1 MTVSE
6 VLIQGPD
13 PEVNPEPSESGEI
26 AGRSPM
32 RIAMDRL
39 LSDKVAMICAGIV
52 LLFVLIAIFAPLLCK
67 LFGVEVRAGDPV
79 TDTDSFNY
87 PVIGP
92 PNYGFTWEAPLGLE
106 PNSGNDLLAEW
117 FYGARTSLLVA
128 SIATIVSTVVGVV
141 LGLIA
146 GYSRGWGDRVVTFV
160 TDLFL
165 TLPFLLVAIAVSP
178 MLVERWRDNPSML
191 DDASLIALIVIL
203 SVFGWMGLAR
213 LIRGEVISLRE
224 REFIEAAHV
233 LGMPTRRILFKELL
247 PNLVAPIVVSFS
259 LSLPATIAAEATL
272 AYLGVGVTGRPSWG
286 QTILRAQNWFDEYPL
301 FLYAPIIGIVVLV
314 FALNLLGDAI
324 RDAFDPKSFR

>member
-13 PEVNPEPSESGEI
+13 PEINPEPRTGDV

-39 LSDKVAMICAGIV
+39 LSDKVAMICAVIV

-128 SIATIVSTVVGVV
+128 TIATVVSTVVGVV

-146 GYSRGWGDRVVTFV
+146 GYSRGWGDRVITFLI
-160 TDLFL
+160 DIFL
-165 TLPFLLVAIAVSP
+165 TLPFLLVAIAISP
-178 MLVERWRDNPSML
+178 MLVERWRENPAML
-191 DDASLIALIVIL
+191 DNASLIALIAIL
-203 SVFGWMGLAR
+203 TIFGWMGLAR

-233 LGMPTRRILFKELL
+233 LGMPTHRILFKELL

-286 QTILRAQNWFDEYPL
+286 QTILRAQSWFDEYPL
-301 FLYAPIIGIVVLV
+301 YLYAPIVGIVVLV

>member
-13 PEVNPEPSESGEI
+13 PEINPEPMTGDV

-79 TDTDSFNY
+79 ADTDSFNY

-128 SIATIVSTVVGVV
+128 TIATVDSTIVGVV

-146 GYSRGWGDRVVTFV
+146 GYSRGWGDRVITFV
-160 TDLFL
+160 IDLFL
-165 TLPFLLVAIAVSP
+165 TLPFLLVAIAISP
-178 MLVERWRDNPSML
+178 MLVERWRENPTML
-191 DDASLIALIVIL
+191 DNASLIALIVIL
-203 SVFGWMGLAR
+203 SIFGWMGLAR

-233 LGMPTRRILFKELL
+233 LGMPTHRILFKELL

-286 QTILRAQNWFDEYPL
+286 QTILRAQSWFDEYPL
-301 FLYAPIIGIVVLV
+301 YLYAPIVGIVVLV

>member
-13 PEVNPEPSESGEI
+13 PEINPEPSSGEV

-32 RIAMDRL
+32 RIAVDRL

-79 TDTDSFNY
+79 ADTDSFNY

-92 PNYGFTWEAPLGLE
+92 PNYGFTWQAPLGLE

-128 SIATIVSTVVGVV
+128 TVATVFSTVVGVV

-146 GYSRGWGDRVVTFV
+146 GYSRGWGDRVVTFA

-165 TLPFLLVAIAVSP
+165 TLPFLLVAIAISP
-178 MLVERWRDNPSML
+178 MLVERWRENPAML
-191 DDASLIALIVIL
+191 DSASLIALIVIL

-233 LGMPTRRILFKELL
+233 LGMPTHRILFRELL

-301 FLYAPIIGIVVLV
+301 FLYAPIVGIVVLV

>member
-1 MTVSE
+1 
-6 VLIQGPD
+6 
-13 PEVNPEPSESGEI
+13 
-26 AGRSPM
+26 
-32 RIAMDRL
+32 
-39 LSDKVAMICAGIV
+39 
-52 LLFVLIAIFAPLLCK
+52 
-67 LFGVEVRAGDPV
+67 VRAGDPV

-117 FYGARTSLLVA
+117 FYGARTSMLVA
-128 SIATIVSTVVGVV
+128 SVATIVSTVVGVV

-146 GYSRGWGDRVVTFV
+146 GYSRGWGDRIITFM

-165 TLPFLLVAIAVSP
+165 TLPFLLVAIAIAP
-178 MLVERWRDNPSML
+178 MIIDRWGAQPALL
-191 DDASLIALIVIL
+191 DSASLIAMVLIL
-203 SVFGWMGLAR
+203 SVFGWMGLTR
-213 LIRGEVISLRE
+213 LVRGEVISLRE

-259 LSLPATIAAEATL
+259 LMLPALIAAEASL

-286 QTILRAQNWFDEYPL
+286 QTINRAQGWFEEYPL
-301 FLYAPIIGIVVLV
+301 YLYAPIIGIVVLV

>member
-13 PEVNPEPSESGEI
+13 DPEISPEPRTGDV

-52 LLFVLIAIFAPLLCK
+52 LLFVLIAVFAPLLCK

-128 SIATIVSTVVGVV
+128 TIATVVSTVVGVV

-146 GYSRGWGDRVVTFV
+146 GYSRGWGDRVITFV
-160 TDLFL
+160 IDLFL
-165 TLPFLLVAIAVSP
+165 TLPFLLVAIAISP
-178 MLVERWRDNPSML
+178 MLVERWRENPTML
-191 DDASLIALIVIL
+191 DNASLIALIVIL
-203 SVFGWMGLAR
+203 SIFGWMGLAR

-224 REFIEAAHV
+224 REFIEAAYV
-233 LGMPTRRILFKELL
+233 LGMPTHRILFKELL

-286 QTILRAQNWFDEYPL
+286 QTILRAQSWFDEYPL
-301 FLYAPIIGIVVLV
+301 YLYAPIVGIVVLV

>member
-6 VLIQGPD
+6 VLIQGGPD
-13 PEVNPEPSESGEI
+13 PEINPEPSSGEV

-39 LSDKVAMICAGIV
+39 LSDKVAMVCAGIV
-52 LLFVLIAIFAPLLCK
+52 LVFVLIAIFAPLLCK

-79 TDTDSFNY
+79 ADTDSFNY

-128 SIATIVSTVVGVV
+128 TVATIVSTIVGVV

-146 GYSRGWGDRVVTFV
+146 GYSRGWGDRLVTFA

-178 MLVERWRDNPSML
+178 MLVERWKENPAML
-191 DDASLIALIVIL
+191 DNASLIALIVIL

-213 LIRGEVISLRE
+213 LIRGEVVSLRE
-224 REFIEAAHV
+224 REFIEAARV
-233 LGMPTRRILFKELL
+233 LGMPTHRILFRELL

-301 FLYAPIIGIVVLV
+301 FLYAPIVGIVVLV

>member
-6 VLIQGPD
+6 VLIQGGPD
-13 PEVNPEPSESGEI
+13 PEINPEPSTGEV

-39 LSDKVAMICAGIV
+39 LSDKVAMVCAGIV
-52 LLFVLIAIFAPLLCK
+52 LVFVLIAIFAPLLCK

-128 SIATIVSTVVGVV
+128 TVATIVSTIVGVV

-146 GYSRGWGDRVVTFV
+146 GYSRGWGDRLVTFA

-178 MLVERWRDNPSML
+178 MLVERWKENPAML
-191 DDASLIALIVIL
+191 DNASLIALIVIL

-213 LIRGEVISLRE
+213 LIRGEVVSLRE
-224 REFIEAAHV
+224 REFIEAARV
-233 LGMPTRRILFKELL
+233 LGMPTHRILFRELL

-301 FLYAPIIGIVVLV
+301 FLYAPIVGIVVLV

>member
-13 PEVNPEPSESGEI
+13 PEINPEEPRTGEV

-79 TDTDSFNY
+79 ADTDSFNY

-128 SIATIVSTVVGVV
+128 TIATVVSTVVGVV

-146 GYSRGWGDRVVTFV
+146 GYSRGWGDRVITFV
-160 TDLFL
+160 IDLFL
-165 TLPFLLVAIAVSP
+165 TLPFLLVAIAISP
-178 MLVERWRDNPSML
+178 MLVERWRENPAML
-191 DDASLIALIVIL
+191 DNASLIALIVIL
-203 SVFGWMGLAR
+203 SIFGWMGLAR

-233 LGMPTRRILFKELL
+233 LGMPTHRILFKELL

-301 FLYAPIIGIVVLV
+301 FLYAPIVGIVVLV

>member
-13 PEVNPEPSESGEI
+13 PEINPEPSTDEV

-39 LSDKVAMICAGIV
+39 LSDRVAMICAGIV

-79 TDTDSFNY
+79 ADTDSFNY

-128 SIATIVSTVVGVV
+128 TVATVVSTVVGVV

-146 GYSRGWGDRVVTFV
+146 GYSRGWGDRVITFV
-160 TDLFL
+160 IDLFL
-165 TLPFLLVAIAVSP
+165 TLPFLLVAIAISP
-178 MLVERWRDNPSML
+178 MLVERWREKPAML
-191 DDASLIALIVIL
+191 DNASLIALIVIL
-203 SVFGWMGLAR
+203 SIFGWMGLAR

-233 LGMPTRRILFKELL
+233 LGMPTHRILFKELL

-301 FLYAPIIGIVVLV
+301 FLYAPIVGIVVLV

>member
-13 PEVNPEPSESGEI
+13 PEVDPEPGNDEI

-39 LSDKVAMICAGIV
+39 LSDKVALLCAGIV
-52 LLFVLIAIFAPLLCK
+52 LVYVLIAVFAPLLCR

-92 PNYGFTWEAPLGLE
+92 PNYGFTWQAPLGLE

-117 FYGARTSLLVA
+117 FYGARTSLIVA
-128 SIATIVSTVVGVV
+128 TIATIVSTVVGVV

-178 MLVERWRDNPSML
+178 MLVERWKEKPAML
-191 DDASLIALIVIL
+191 DSASLITLIVIL
-203 SVFGWMGLAR
+203 SIFGWMGLAR
-213 LIRGEVISLRE
+213 LIRGEVVSLRE

-233 LGMPTRRILFKELL
+233 LGMPTHRILFKELL

-259 LSLPATIAAEATL
+259 LSLPAVIAAEATL

-301 FLYAPIIGIVVLV
+301 FLYAPIVGIVVLV

>member
-13 PEVNPEPSESGEI
+13 PETNPEPHTGDV

-32 RIAMDRL
+32 RIAMDRM
-39 LSDKVAMICAGIV
+39 LSDKIAMICAGIV
-52 LLFVLIAIFAPLLCK
+52 LVYVVIAIFAPLLCR

-87 PVIGP
+87 PIIGP
-92 PNYGFTWEAPLGLE
+92 PNYGFTWQAPLGLE

-128 SIATIVSTVVGVV
+128 TIATIVSTVVGVV

-178 MLVERWRDNPSML
+178 MLVERWKEKPAML
-191 DDASLIALIVIL
+191 DSASLITLIVIL
-203 SVFGWMGLAR
+203 TVFGWMGLAR
-213 LIRGEVISLRE
+213 LIRGEVVSLRE

-233 LGMPTRRILFKELL
+233 LGMPTHRILFKELL

-286 QTILRAQNWFDEYPL
+286 QTILRAQNWFDQYPL
-301 FLYAPIIGIVVLV
+301 FLYAPIVGIVVLV

>member
-13 PEVNPEPSESGEI
+13 PEISPEPRTGDV

-79 TDTDSFNY
+79 ADTDSFNY

-128 SIATIVSTVVGVV
+128 TIATVVSTFVGVV

-146 GYSRGWGDRVVTFV
+146 GYSRGWGDRVITFV
-160 TDLFL
+160 IDLFL
-165 TLPFLLVAIAVSP
+165 TLPFLLVAIAISP
-178 MLVERWRDNPSML
+178 MLVERWRENPTML
-191 DDASLIALIVIL
+191 DNASLIALIVIL
-203 SVFGWMGLAR
+203 SIFGWMGLAR

-233 LGMPTRRILFKELL
+233 LGMPTHRILFKELL

-286 QTILRAQNWFDEYPL
+286 QTILRAQSWFDEYPL
-301 FLYAPIIGIVVLV
+301 YLYAPIVGIVVLV

>member
-6 VLIQGPD
+6 VLIQGGPD
-13 PEVNPEPSESGEI
+13 PEIDPEPSSGEV

-39 LSDKVAMICAGIV
+39 LSDRVAMICAGIV
-52 LLFVLIAIFAPLLCK
+52 LVFVLIAIFAPLLCK

-79 TDTDSFNY
+79 ADTDSFNY

-128 SIATIVSTVVGVV
+128 TVATIVSTVVGVV

-178 MLVERWRDNPSML
+178 MLVERWKENPAML
-191 DDASLIALIVIL
+191 DNASLIALIVIL

-213 LIRGEVISLRE
+213 LIRGEVVSLRE
-224 REFIEAAHV
+224 REFIEAARV
-233 LGMPTRRILFKELL
+233 LGMPTHRILFRELL

-301 FLYAPIIGIVVLV
+301 FLYAPIVGIVVLV

>member
-13 PEVNPEPSESGEI
+13 PEITPEPRTGDV

-39 LSDKVAMICAGIV
+39 LSDRVALLCAGIV

-128 SIATIVSTVVGVV
+128 TIATVVSTFVGVV

-146 GYSRGWGDRVVTFV
+146 GYSRGWGDRVITFV
-160 TDLFL
+160 IDLFL
-165 TLPFLLVAIAVSP
+165 TLPFLLVAIAISP
-178 MLVERWRDNPSML
+178 MLVERWRENPTML
-191 DDASLIALIVIL
+191 DNASLIALIVIL
-203 SVFGWMGLAR
+203 SIFGWMGLAR

-233 LGMPTRRILFKELL
+233 LGMPTHRILFKELL
-247 PNLVAPIVVSFS
+247 PNLIAPIVVSFS

-286 QTILRAQNWFDEYPL
+286 QTILRAQSWFDEYPL
-301 FLYAPIIGIVVLV
+301 YLYAPIIGIVVLV

>member
-13 PEVNPEPSESGEI
+13 PEIDPEPMTGDV

-79 TDTDSFNY
+79 ADTDSFNY

-128 SIATIVSTVVGVV
+128 TIATVVSTIVGVV

-146 GYSRGWGDRVVTFV
+146 GYSRGWGDRVITFV
-160 TDLFL
+160 IDLFL
-165 TLPFLLVAIAVSP
+165 TLPFLLVAIAISP
-178 MLVERWRDNPSML
+178 MLVERWRENPTML
-191 DDASLIALIVIL
+191 DNASLIALIVIL
-203 SVFGWMGLAR
+203 SIFGWMGLAR

-233 LGMPTRRILFKELL
+233 LGMPTHRILFKELL

-286 QTILRAQNWFDEYPL
+286 QTILRAQSWFDEYPL
-301 FLYAPIIGIVVLV
+301 YLYAPIVGIVVLV

>member
-1 MTVSE
+1 
-6 VLIQGPD
+6 
-13 PEVNPEPSESGEI
+13 
-26 AGRSPM
+26 
-32 RIAMDRL
+32 
-39 LSDKVAMICAGIV
+39 
-52 LLFVLIAIFAPLLCK
+52 
-67 LFGVEVRAGDPV
+67 
-79 TDTDSFNY
+79 
-87 PVIGP
+87 
-92 PNYGFTWEAPLGLE
+92 E

-128 SIATIVSTVVGVV
+128 TIATVVSTVVGVV

-146 GYSRGWGDRVVTFV
+146 GYSRGWGDRVITFV
-160 TDLFL
+160 IDLFL
-165 TLPFLLVAIAVSP
+165 TLPFLLVAIAISP
-178 MLVERWRDNPSML
+178 MLVERWRENPAML
-191 DDASLIALIVIL
+191 DNASLIALIVIL
-203 SVFGWMGLAR
+203 SIFGWMGLAR

-233 LGMPTRRILFKELL
+233 LGMPTHRILFKELL

-301 FLYAPIIGIVVLV
+301 FLYAPIVGIVVLV

>member
-6 VLIQGPD
+6 VLIKGGRD
-13 PEVNPEPSESGEI
+13 PEINPEPSSSEV

-39 LSDKVAMICAGIV
+39 RSDKVAMVCAGIV
-52 LLFVLIAIFAPLLCK
+52 LVFVLIAIFAPLLCK

-128 SIATIVSTVVGVV
+128 TVATIVSTIVGVV

-146 GYSRGWGDRVVTFV
+146 GYSRGWGDRLVTFA

-178 MLVERWRDNPSML
+178 MLVERWKENPAML
-191 DDASLIALIVIL
+191 DNASLIALIVIL

-213 LIRGEVISLRE
+213 LIRGEVVSLRE
-224 REFIEAAHV
+224 REFIEAARV
-233 LGMPTRRILFKELL
+233 LGMPTHRILFRELL

-301 FLYAPIIGIVVLV
+301 FLYAPIVGIVVLV

>member
-13 PEVNPEPSESGEI
+13 PEIKPEPTTGDV

-39 LSDKVAMICAGIV
+39 LSDRVAMICAGIV

-79 TDTDSFNY
+79 ADTDSFNY

-128 SIATIVSTVVGVV
+128 TVATVVSTVVGVV

-146 GYSRGWGDRVVTFV
+146 GYSRGWGDRVITFV
-160 TDLFL
+160 IDLFL
-165 TLPFLLVAIAVSP
+165 TLPFLLVAIAISP
-178 MLVERWRDNPSML
+178 MLVERWRENPAML
-191 DDASLIALIVIL
+191 DNASLIALIVIL
-203 SVFGWMGLAR
+203 SIFGWMGLAR

-233 LGMPTRRILFKELL
+233 LGMPTHRILFKELL

-301 FLYAPIIGIVVLV
+301 FLYAPIVGIVVLV

>member
-6 VLIQGPD
+6 VLIQGSGPEVD
-13 PEVNPEPSESGEI
+13 PEPRIKKI

-39 LSDKVAMICAGIV
+39 LSDKIAMLCAVIV
-52 LLFVLIAIFAPLLCK
+52 LLYILIAIFAPQLCR

-87 PVIGP
+87 PIIGP

-117 FYGARTSLLVA
+117 FYGARTSLMVA
-128 SIATIVSTVVGVV
+128 AIATIVSTVVGVV

-160 TDLFL
+160 IDLFL

-178 MLVERWRDNPSML
+178 MLVERWKENPAML
-191 DDASLIALIVIL
+191 DNASLIALIVIL
-203 SVFGWMGLAR
+203 TVFGWMGLAR
-213 LIRGEVISLRE
+213 LIRGEVVSLRE

-233 LGMPTRRILFKELL
+233 LGTPTHRILFKELL

-272 AYLGVGVTGRPSWG
+272 AYLGVGVTGQPSWG
-286 QTILRAQNWFDEYPL
+286 QTILRAQNWFAEYPL
-301 FLYAPIIGIVVLV
+301 FLYAPIVGIVVLV

>member
-6 VLIQGPD
+6 VLIQGSPEPEID
-13 PEVNPEPSESGEI
+13 PEASTGEV

-39 LSDKVAMICAGIV
+39 RADKVAMVCAGIV
-52 LLFVLIAIFAPLLCK
+52 LLYVLIAIFAPLLCR

-79 TDTDSFNY
+79 ADTDSFNY

-117 FYGARTSLLVA
+117 FYGARTSMLVA
-128 SIATIVSTVVGVV
+128 TVTTIVSTVAGVV

-146 GYSRGWGDRVVTFV
+146 GYSRGWGDRVITFV

-165 TLPFLLVAIAVSP
+165 TLPFLLVAIAIAP
-178 MLVERWRDNPSML
+178 MLVARWRENPAML
-191 DDASLIALIVIL
+191 ENVSLIALIVIL
-203 SVFGWMGLAR
+203 SAFGWMGLAR

-233 LGMPTRRILFKELL
+233 LGMPTHRILFKELL
-247 PNLVAPIVVSFS
+247 PNLVAPIVISFS
-259 LSLPATIAAEATL
+259 LTLPSIIAAEATL
-272 AYLGVGVTGRPSWG
+272 AYLGVGVVGRPSWG

-301 FLYAPIIGIVVLV
+301 FLYAPIVGIVVLV

>member
-1 MTVSE
+1 MSE

-233 LGMPTRRILFKELL
+233 LGMPTHRILFKELL

>member
-6 VLIQGPD
+6 VLIQGS
-13 PEVNPEPSESGEI
+13 PEPEIDPEPSSGEV

-39 LSDKVAMICAGIV
+39 RSDKVAMVCAGIV
-52 LLFVLIAIFAPLLCK
+52 LLYVLIAIFAPLLCR
-67 LFGVEVRAGDPV
+67 LFGVELRAGTPD
-79 TDTDSFNY
+79 DTDGFNF

-92 PNYGFTWEAPLGLE
+92 PNYGFTWAAPLGLE

-117 FYGARTSLLVA
+117 FYGARTSMLVA
-128 SIATIVSTVVGVV
+128 SVATVVSTVLGVV
-141 LGLIA
+141 LGLIG
-146 GYSRGWGDRVVTFV
+146 GYSRGWADRVLTFL

-165 TLPFLLVAIAVSP
+165 TLPFLLIAIAIAP
-178 MLVERWRDNPSML
+178 ILVDRWREEPALLDN
-191 DDASLIALIVIL
+191 ASLVAMIAVL
-203 SVFGWMGLAR
+203 SIFGWMGLAR

-233 LGMPTRRILFKELL
+233 LGMPTHRILFKELL

-259 LSLPATIAAEATL
+259 LTLPATIAAEATL

-286 QTILRAQNWFDEYPL
+286 QTILRAQGWFEQYPL
-301 FLYAPIIGIVVLV
+301 YLYAPIVGIVVLV

>member
-13 PEVNPEPSESGEI
+13 PEVDPEPRTKKV

-39 LSDKVAMICAGIV
+39 RSDKIAMLCAGIV
-52 LLFVLIAIFAPLLCK
+52 LLYILIAIFAPQLCR

-117 FYGARTSLLVA
+117 FYGARTSMMVA
-128 SIATIVSTVVGVV
+128 SVATIVSTVVGVV

-146 GYSRGWGDRVVTFV
+146 GYSRGWGDRIITFM

-165 TLPFLLVAIAVSP
+165 TLPFLLVAIAVAP
-178 MLVERWRDNPSML
+178 MIIDRWGAQPALL
-191 DDASLIALIVIL
+191 DSASLIAMVLIL
-203 SVFGWMGLAR
+203 SVFGWMGLTR
-213 LIRGEVISLRE
+213 LVRGEVISLRE

-259 LSLPATIAAEATL
+259 LMLPALIAAEASL

-286 QTILRAQNWFDEYPL
+286 QTINRAQGWFEEYPL
-301 FLYAPIIGIVVLV
+301 YLYAPIIGIVVLV

>member
-13 PEVNPEPSESGEI
+13 PEITPEPRTGDV

-39 LSDKVAMICAGIV
+39 LSDRVALLCAGIV

-128 SIATIVSTVVGVV
+128 TIATVVSTFVGVV

-146 GYSRGWGDRVVTFV
+146 GYSRGWGDRVITFV
-160 TDLFL
+160 IDLFL
-165 TLPFLLVAIAVSP
+165 TLPFLLVAIAISP
-178 MLVERWRDNPSML
+178 MLVERWRENPTML
-191 DDASLIALIVIL
+191 DNASLIALIVIL
-203 SVFGWMGLAR
+203 SIFGWMGLAR

-233 LGMPTRRILFKELL
+233 LGMPTHRILFKELL
-247 PNLVAPIVVSFS
+247 PNLIAPIVVSFS

-286 QTILRAQNWFDEYPL
+286 QTILRAQSWFDEYPL
-301 FLYAPIIGIVVLV
+301 YLYAPIVGIVVLV

>member
-6 VLIQGPD
+6 VMIQGGPD
-13 PEVNPEPSESGEI
+13 PEIGPEPRTGEV

-39 LSDKVAMICAGIV
+39 LSDRVAMVCAGIV
-52 LLFVLIAIFAPLLCK
+52 LVFVLIAIFAPLLCK

-128 SIATIVSTVVGVV
+128 TVATVVSTVVGVV

-178 MLVERWRDNPSML
+178 MLVERWKENPAML
-191 DDASLIALIVIL
+191 DNASLIALIVIL

-213 LIRGEVISLRE
+213 LIRGEVVSLRE
-224 REFIEAAHV
+224 REFIEAARV
-233 LGMPTRRILFKELL
+233 LGMPTHRILFRELL

-301 FLYAPIIGIVVLV
+301 FLYAPIVGIVVLV

>member
-13 PEVNPEPSESGEI
+13 PEITPEPRTGDV

-39 LSDKVAMICAGIV
+39 LSDRVALLCAGIV

-67 LFGVEVRAGDPV
+67 LFGVELRAGDPV

-128 SIATIVSTVVGVV
+128 TVATVVSTVVGVV

-146 GYSRGWGDRVVTFV
+146 GYSRGWGDRVVTFL

-178 MLVERWRDNPSML
+178 MLVERWRENPAML
-191 DDASLIALIVIL
+191 DNASLIALIVIL
-203 SVFGWMGLAR
+203 SIFGWMGLAR

-233 LGMPTRRILFKELL
+233 LGMPTHRILFKELL

-301 FLYAPIIGIVVLV
+301 YLYAPIIGIVVLV

>member
-1 MTVSE
+1 MSE
-6 VLIQGPD
+6 VLIQGGPD
-13 PEVNPEPSESGEI
+13 PEIDPEPSSGEV

-39 LSDKVAMICAGIV
+39 LSDRVAMICAGIV
-52 LLFVLIAIFAPLLCK
+52 LVFVLIAIFAPLLCK

-79 TDTDSFNY
+79 ADTDSFNY

-128 SIATIVSTVVGVV
+128 TVATIVSTVVGVV

-178 MLVERWRDNPSML
+178 MLVERWKENPAML
-191 DDASLIALIVIL
+191 DNASLIALIVIL

-213 LIRGEVISLRE
+213 LIRGEVVSLRE
-224 REFIEAAHV
+224 REFIEAARV
-233 LGMPTRRILFKELL
+233 LGMPTHRILFRELL

-301 FLYAPIIGIVVLV
+301 FLYAPIVGIVVLV

>member
-6 VLIQGPD
+6 VLIQGS
-13 PEVNPEPSESGEI
+13 PEHESEPEPRTGEV

-39 LSDKVAMICAGIV
+39 RSDKVAMICAAIV
-52 LLFVLIAIFAPLLCK
+52 LLYVVIAIFAPALCK

-79 TDTDSFNY
+79 TDTDAFNY

-92 PNYGFTWEAPLGLE
+92 PNHGFTWEAPLGLE

-117 FYGARTSLLVA
+117 LYGARTSLMVA
-128 SIATIVSTVVGVV
+128 TIVTIVSTVAGVV
-141 LGLIA
+141 LGLVA
-146 GYSRGWGDRVVTFV
+146 GYSRGWGDRLVTFV

-178 MLVERWRDNPSML
+178 MLVVRWRENPEML
-191 DDASLIALIVIL
+191 ENASLITLIVIL
-203 SVFGWMGLAR
+203 SIFGWMGLAR
-213 LIRGEVISLRE
+213 LIRGEVITLRE

-233 LGMPTRRILFKELL
+233 LGMPTHRILFKELL
-247 PNLVAPIVVSFS
+247 PNLVAPIVISFS
-259 LSLPATIAAEATL
+259 LSLPSIIAAEATL
-272 AYLGVGVTGRPSWG
+272 AYLGVGVVGRPSWG
-286 QTILRAQNWFDEYPL
+286 QTILRAQGWFDEYPL
-301 FLYAPIIGIVVLV
+301 YLYAPIIGIVVLV
-314 FALNLLGDAI
+314 FALNLLGDAV

>member
-13 PEVNPEPSESGEI
+13 PDNDPEPRSGEI

-39 LSDKVAMICAGIV
+39 LSDKVALICAGIV
-52 LLFVLIAIFAPLLCK
+52 LVYVLIAIFAPLLCR

-87 PVIGP
+87 PIIGP
-92 PNYGFTWEAPLGLE
+92 PNYGFTWQAPLGLE

-128 SIATIVSTVVGVV
+128 TIATIVSTVVGVV

-146 GYSRGWGDRVVTFV
+146 GYSRGWGDRVVTFI

-178 MLVERWRDNPSML
+178 MLVERWKEKPAML
-191 DDASLIALIVIL
+191 DSASLIALIVIL

-213 LIRGEVISLRE
+213 LIRGEVVSLRE

-233 LGMPTRRILFKELL
+233 LGMPTHRILFKELL

-301 FLYAPIIGIVVLV
+301 VLYAPIIGIVVLV